1 MGRVLYWDLFQVSP
15 TATAVLTLIPSMLEA
30 HEKEHVSVFELV
42 WHPPSEL
49 PHPPG
54 KSQIS
59 RDPNQHHMQES
70 CMRTL
75 QPACVIGSL
84 FPSSFA
90 RWMLPE
96 APWAIWLHADDSTPH
111 ISQPAPPL
119 SLPWSL
125 FLHNLSMTWLC
136 HLSSVKL
143 VFYHPWNYIHLG
155 NISSYYRGEC
165 ILVEGCDNS
174 RLHWAI
180 PPESS
185 YHSAPCCGIKVD
197 ICCLNPRET
206 ELQG

>member
-1 MGRVLYWDLFQVSP
+1 MRRNM
-15 TATAVLTLIPSMLEA
+15 A
-30 HEKEHVSVFELV
+30 VFELL
-42 WHPPSEL
+42 WQPLSGS
-49 PHPPG
+49 PHPAG

-59 RDPNQHHMQES
+59 WDPDQHHSQWK
-70 CMRTL
+70 L
-75 QPACVIGSL
+75 
-84 FPSSFA
+84 
-90 RWMLPE
+90 LPE
-96 APWAIWLHADDSTPH
+96 IWDCSLRGLFQASSPLTLLGGCFWKPCGP
-111 ISQPAPPL
+111 SGCMQMTAQPSIVQPGCPL

-180 PPESS
+180 PQKAVITLC
-185 YHSAPCCGIKVD
+185 HVVA
-197 ICCLNPRET
+197 
-206 ELQG
+206 

>member
-1 MGRVLYWDLFQVSP
+1 MRRSTSEGDQNC
-15 TATAVLTLIPSMLEA
+15 LIPQASLKSAEILTSTTRRKAVWERCSLLVLLQASSPLPLLGGCFWKPRGPSGCMQMTA
-30 HEKEHVSVFELV
+30 H
-42 WHPPSEL
+42 P
-49 PHPPG
+49 
-54 KSQIS
+54 
-59 RDPNQHHMQES
+59 
-70 CMRTL
+70 
-75 QPACVIGSL
+75 
-84 FPSSFA
+84 
-90 RWMLPE
+90 
-96 APWAIWLHADDSTPH
+96 
-111 ISQPAPPL
+111 ISQPAPLL